1 MGLCA
6 VPGVFATLAARG
18 ESPAA
23 FGRRCIPA
31 DCVAPPSNIP
41 DILGRR
47 ALSSGRLAALGATPD
62 FHHGPQASP
71 TRSASTFRVE
81 EATIADLHRAIQQGE
96 TTCKAIVQ
104 AYIERARAYNG
115 TCTQLVT
122 RDGASIPA
130 VGGAVRAGSAT
141 TFPSSTTAVRSVL
154 PGFDEY
160 M

>member
-62 FHHGPQASP
+62 FHHGLLEQVLEAELHLTRNGISRTRDASERGRTEVP
-71 TRSASTFRVE
+71 VRRLEIWRVRDVE
-81 EATIADLHRAIQQGE
+81 HLEADLD
-96 TTCKAIVQ
+96 T
-104 AYIERARAYNG
+104 
-115 TCTQLVT
+115 
-122 RDGASIPA
+122 P
-130 VGGAVRAGSAT
+130 GSGLA
-141 TFPSSTTAVRSVL
+141 
-154 PGFDEY
+154 
-160 M
+160 